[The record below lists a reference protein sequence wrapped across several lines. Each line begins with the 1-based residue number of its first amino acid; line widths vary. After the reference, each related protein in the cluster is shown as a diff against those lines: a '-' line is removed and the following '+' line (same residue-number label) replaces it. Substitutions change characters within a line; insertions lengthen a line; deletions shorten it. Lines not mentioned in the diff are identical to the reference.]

1 MTTNDLLLMSLGLRR
16 APPPPDRQNP
26 SIDLRT
32 RISRS
37 ELEALERLVISNIG
51 EPFSAGRF
59 HREMIAAGCP
69 IALMT
74 ACAHLRK
81 LPFVSIRDDGKW
93 EYVG

>member
-1 MTTNDLLLMSLGLRR
+1 MTTNDLLLIGLGLKRR
-16 APPPPDRQNP
+16 PPPPDRQNP

-37 ELEALERLVISNIG
+37 ELDALERLVASTIG
-51 EPFSAGRF
+51 GPFSVEKFR
-59 HREMIAAGCP
+59 REMKGAGCP

-74 ACAHLRK
+74 AYAHLRK
-81 LPFVSIRDDGKW
+81 APFVACREDGKW